1 MMMGL
6 LKMGKN
12 KIKNILKD
20 ERYLEFCDRYYDD
33 LVGYACEISRHTPTW
48 QQFEALEA
56 IQDPGSRVAIAS
68 GHGTGKSEM
77 AAIILDW
84 HLRVFPFSNAMLT
97 ATNIEQARLVVWK
110 YIDQI
115 QQDVDSMFP
124 WMAGFFIKQ
133 TKSYYAKGFKD
144 SWYVIPKTASK
155 GAPENLAGQHA
166 YNYLVFVDEASGV
179 HDANLDVLR
188 GALTQS
194 RNRFFM
200 ASQPTRPT
208 GHFAEAMT
216 SLAKKVMPDGIVE
229 GIYSAF
235 TFNSEES
242 PLVSKEFIKE
252 KLTELGGHHSPEYQI
267 RVLGCLPN
275 NLAGYLIP
283 AKWCEDCQY
292 FKITHREDWGWVM
305 TVDVAEGLHR
315 DSSVINLAKVSGFG
329 PERNVEVISC
339 DEYLDLDEKQLAR
352 VIAAKYRELPGLT
365 IAVDADGAGR
375 TTILELDELGIPVE
389 RIHWGLPSHTK
400 SDQKRYLNQRAF
412 AHLKLREGIFE
423 ERFKGPVDKKF
434 VEQTSKLPYRLDEK
448 GRYQMMSKDKMRAE
462 GIKSPDI
469 SDTCCFFYLT
479 DYIPCGGQ
487 VSGVGSEEDE
497 FLKMAREVMEAE

>member
-1 MMMGL
+1 
-6 LKMGKN
+6 
-12 KIKNILKD
+12 
-20 ERYLEFCDRYYDD
+20 
-33 LVGYACEISRHTPTW
+33 
-48 QQFEALEA
+48 
-56 IQDPGSRVAIAS
+56 
-68 GHGTGKSEM
+68 
-77 AAIILDW
+77 
-84 HLRVFPFSNAMLT
+84 
-97 ATNIEQARLVVWK
+97 
-110 YIDQI
+110 
-115 QQDVDSMFP
+115 
-124 WMAGFFIKQ
+124 
-133 TKSYYAKGFKD
+133 
-144 SWYVIPKTASK
+144 
-155 GAPENLAGQHA
+155 
-166 YNYLVFVDEASGV
+166 
-179 HDANLDVLR
+179 
-188 GALTQS
+188 
-194 RNRFFM
+194 M